1 MEKYE
6 IKNNYELSHM
16 EEISVDWNGY
26 NFLVIYGKH
35 INGWFIAIPNWNA
48 CTEAGC
54 PEDDFYNTEKL
65 SRVIDIE
72 NAPSVIA
79 RAIREYWECNSADL

>member
-1 MEKYE
+1 MGKYK
-6 IKNNYELSHM
+6 IKNTYEVTKTQ
-16 EEISVDWNGY
+16 EASVDWNGY

-35 INGWFIAIPNWNA
+35 INGWFIAIPNWNV
-48 CTEAGC
+48 CTEAGQ
-54 PEDDFYNTEKL
+54 PSDDFYNTEKL

-79 RAIREYWECNSADL
+79 KAVREHWESINADL